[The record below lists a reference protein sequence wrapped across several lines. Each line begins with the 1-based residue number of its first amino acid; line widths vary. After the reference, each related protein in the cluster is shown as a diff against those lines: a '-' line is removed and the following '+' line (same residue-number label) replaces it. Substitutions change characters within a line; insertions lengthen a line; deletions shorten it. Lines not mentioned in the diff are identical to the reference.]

1 MKATDVSPEAISYC
15 KAAFPEHISNF
26 QTLDCLKDHHPFS
39 YTFIY
44 SVAVIHMLVPSKNR
58 TDFYQFIYQHLTEN
72 GLSLICTMG
81 DGKIERET
89 DIRNAF
95 RVEEREH
102 SSGSIPV
109 SSTSCKM
116 VSFST
121 FEKELKENHFT
132 IIEKGLTESFPDF
145 SDPDVCPREKI
156 VYLSRD
162 CSDIFLS
169 IPVFFDFFSPDIPS
183 CFKYKK
189 RHLLLQ
195 ISSLFS
201 ISSLFHIPSK
211 SHTVNYFSK
220 LFSLHPILLSPLG
233 YASTD

>member
-1 MKATDVSPEAISYC
+1 
-15 KAAFPEHISNF
+15 
-26 QTLDCLKDHHPFS
+26 
-39 YTFIY
+39 
-44 SVAVIHMLVPSKNR
+44 MLVPSKNR

-145 SDPDVCPREKI
+145 
-156 VYLSRD
+156 
-162 CSDIFLS
+162 
-169 IPVFFDFFSPDIPS
+169 
-183 CFKYKK
+183 
-189 RHLLLQ
+189 
-195 ISSLFS
+195 
-201 ISSLFHIPSK
+201 
-211 SHTVNYFSK
+211 
-220 LFSLHPILLSPLG
+220 PILM
-233 YASTD
+233 YALVRK